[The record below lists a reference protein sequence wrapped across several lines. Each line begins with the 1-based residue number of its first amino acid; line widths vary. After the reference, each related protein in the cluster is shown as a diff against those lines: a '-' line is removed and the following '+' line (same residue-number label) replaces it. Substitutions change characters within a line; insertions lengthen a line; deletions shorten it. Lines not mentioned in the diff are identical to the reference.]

1 MLKKIIYQ
9 AAVLLLILPSIAMAN
24 IHHGAND
31 VFELLVYKSKSI
43 AINDGY
49 VVLSKRSLRLYESRV
64 LN

>member
-31 VFELLVYKSKSI
+31 VFELLVYKSPVDVQKVDNPSRKPRVSTTYK
-43 AINDGY
+43 G
-49 VVLSKRSLRLYESRV
+49 LS
-64 LN
+64 